1 MEDRELTTALEI
13 VSKLINGEEIS
24 RDEAGSRAL
33 YQEYSENAR
42 VFDITSEICK
52 NMNISLYEYDNSL
65 YASPGENNKV
75 FGYTNDDL
83 KRVIGVRLNKE
94 LYLCYFIIYNVIT
107 WFYKDS
113 TTRTFNEYLKIQD
126 IVSSVNAS
134 LSNIVNNFEIVD
146 MDTVEE
152 GSFKEIALLWEDMP
166 MVANVNTNVRAS
178 RSSKVGF
185 VKMTLNF
192 LIDQGLLTENNERYY
207 PKKRMKALVTGY
219 FEEYKGRLYDIM
231 KGVENATH

>member
-1 MEDRELTTALEI
+1 
-13 VSKLINGEEIS
+13 
-24 RDEAGSRAL
+24 
-33 YQEYSENAR
+33 
-42 VFDITSEICK
+42 
-52 NMNISLYEYDNSL
+52 MNISLYEYDNSL

-178 RSSKVGF
+178 RGSKVGF

>member
-152 GSFKEIALLWEDMP
+152 GSFKELALLWEDMP

-178 RSSKVGF
+178 RGSKVGF

>member
-83 KRVIGVRLNKE
+83 KRVIGVKLNKE

-113 TTRTFNEYLKIQD
+113 TTRTFNQ
-126 IVSSVNAS
+126 
-134 LSNIVNNFEIVD
+134 
-146 MDTVEE
+146 
-152 GSFKEIALLWEDMP
+152 SFH
-166 MVANVNTNVRAS
+166 TRC
-178 RSSKVGF
+178 
-185 VKMTLNF
+185 
-192 LIDQGLLTENNERYY
+192 
-207 PKKRMKALVTGY
+207 
-219 FEEYKGRLYDIM
+219 
-231 KGVENATH
+231 

>member
-1 MEDRELTTALEI
+1 
-13 VSKLINGEEIS
+13 
-24 RDEAGSRAL
+24 
-33 YQEYSENAR
+33 
-42 VFDITSEICK
+42 
-52 NMNISLYEYDNSL
+52 
-65 YASPGENNKV
+65 
-75 FGYTNDDL
+75 
-83 KRVIGVRLNKE
+83 
-94 LYLCYFIIYNVIT
+94 
-107 WFYKDS
+107 
-113 TTRTFNEYLKIQD
+113 
-126 IVSSVNAS
+126 
-134 LSNIVNNFEIVD
+134 

-178 RSSKVGF
+178 RGSKVGF

>member
-166 MVANVNTNVRAS
+166 MVANVNANVRAS
-178 RSSKVGF
+178 RGSKVGF